1 MSFDEVVLASW
12 HDEGVGELGEKK
24 KKHEKQKKKKEK
36 SYQHSSTH
44 AV

>member
-24 KKHEKQKKKKEK
+24 KHEKQKKKKEK